1 MQHPRPAPRT
11 TDPGTA
17 FPRVAGALV
26 ESPLQLLC
34 TVEAHAAGYGGT
46 ETHVH
51 VRDDVPALGDAL
63 SAVRELSL
71 PDGLTFDLAGRRSAL
86 TAREPGW
93 LVGDAFSGLFQA
105 TAPLRR
111 PERVVLVDDGLAT
124 LELCR
129 LLVRRAPLVRI
140 GRPARAPRRRL
151 GAVAAGRLRSLAA
164 DGRVTIFTA
173 MPLTPD
179 LSAGLR
185 AQGFDVR
192 HNQFGWLT
200 AQPADEAM
208 PEPTIVVGSA
218 MAADKLIDPHRYVD
232 WIRSLAKESALR
244 YLPHRRQTPELLATL
259 AEIDGVTVDA
269 PGAPVEIRLRGLR
282 AGQRVLSLPS
292 TSTILLTTIISPL
305 GVPVTALD
313 VPADWWTPRATPEQ
327 RAHLTSV
334 VELARQ
340 ARAAADDASETDS
353 PEANE

>member
-11 TDPGTA
+11 TDPSA
-17 FPRVAGALV
+17 ASPRVAGALV

-63 SAVRELSL
+63 SAVRQLTL
-71 PDGLTFDLAGRRSAL
+71 PEGLTFDLAGRRSAL
-86 TAREPGW
+86 TAREPVW

-111 PERVVLVDDGLAT
+111 PERIVLVDDGLAT

-129 LLVRRAPLVRI
+129 LLVRRDPLVRI
-140 GRPARAPRRRL
+140 GSPARAPRRRL

-173 MPLTPD
+173 LPLGPD
-179 LSAGLR
+179 LTTGLR

-192 HNQFGWLT
+192 PNRFGWLT
-200 AQPADEAM
+200 AQPADAAM

-218 MAADKLIDPHRYVD
+218 MAADGLIDPDRYVD
-232 WIRSLAKESALR
+232 WIRSLAKEGALR
-244 YLPHRRQTPELLATL
+244 YLPHRRQTPELLAAL

-282 AGQRVLSLPS
+282 PGQRVLSLPS

-313 VPADWWTPRATPEQ
+313 VPADWWTPRASAEH

-340 ARAAADDASETDS
+340 ARAAAEDVKETDS